1 MSSTRIFRLTG
12 DPSDQIRWI
21 DNYDD
26 VTLKRWFDEN
36 RLRDI
41 ITDDDVNVVDHDK
54 DRENLLQF
62 LDGIQHGDVHNPAIV
77 TRVITRHFRH
87 FPDTIGNIN
96 GHRNTKL
103 DQAAAKIV
111 EAGVNM
117 EFTCHHGVCGC
128 LHKLRPSGIPHFR
141 MTREGDNKIPS
152 VRWIDE
158 NGNTTFMVIVY
169 GKYAGNVPVERRNAY
184 NEQFPGI
191 MWAVIKADD
200 VLEDD
205 GSHQFSVR
213 FAHKKTEPSRVCF
226 KCIKKIP
233 LRKRINEWACRAR
246 EKVKTKN
253 EEKRKREEERIWQE
267 KQERER
273 EEERIWQEKRE
284 RRKKEEERI
293 RQEEQERRK
302 KEEERIRQERQERLM
317 WQEERIR
324 QEKQNRLEHQRIMKL
339 EVEEMERKNKE
350 WQARRNE
357 CIVEELEIRKKR
369 EHVKNEMSRKPAE
382 DETIEAFNIWLKEIE
397 EKERKLE
404 EKLPSSKVK
413 TLHEQAK
420 FRREYATVENF
431 PFWKEKVEQLHEILT
446 RY

>member
-12 DPSDQIRWI
+12 DPPDQIRWI

-41 ITDDDVNVVDHDK
+41 ITDDDVDVVQHDT
-54 DRENLLQF
+54 DYENLLEF
-62 LDGIQHGDVHNPAIV
+62 LDGIQHGDVHNPTIV

-87 FPDTIGNIN
+87 FPGTIGNIN

-158 NGNTTFMVIVY
+158 NGNTTFMIIVY

-184 NEQFPGI
+184 NEQFPDI
-191 MWAVIKADD
+191 MWAVVKADD
-200 VLEDD
+200 VLHDD

-226 KCIKKIP
+226 KGIEEMG
-233 LRKRINEWACRAR
+233 RRSRINEWVSILKKAR
-246 EKVKTKN
+246 NKIKMDRVRKLILEEARIRRETKIQDQEKRKLEI
-253 EEKRKREEERIWQE
+253 EENQRNWEEIQSKWQERKREEERIQQE
-267 KQERER
+267 KQERWRR
-273 EEERIWQEKRE
+273 EEEHMRKMEQQRIE
-284 RRKKEEERI
+284 R
-293 RQEEQERRK
+293 
-302 KEEERIRQERQERLM
+302 
-317 WQEERIR
+317 
-324 QEKQNRLEHQRIMKL
+324 QRIMKL
-339 EVEEMERKNKE
+339 EAEETERKHKE
-350 WQARRNE
+350 
-357 CIVEELEIRKKR
+357 CMIEELEIRKKR
-369 EHVKNEMSRKPAE
+369 EHVKNEMSRKPTE

-397 EKERKLE
+397 EKERELE
-404 EKLPSSKVK
+404 EILPSSKVVIM
-413 TLHEQAK
+413 HEQSK

-431 PFWKEKVEQLHEILT
+431 PFWKGKVEQLHEILT